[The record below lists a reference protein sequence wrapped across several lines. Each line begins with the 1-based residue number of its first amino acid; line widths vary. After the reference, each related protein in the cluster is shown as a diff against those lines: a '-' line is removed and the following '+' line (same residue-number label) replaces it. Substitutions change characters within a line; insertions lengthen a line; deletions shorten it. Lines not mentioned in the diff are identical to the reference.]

1 MLEVEEMGNSEIE
14 NLLSRIGY
22 GHLACAKDNEPY
34 VVPIHY
40 AYSKPY
46 IYIYTTLG
54 KKAEIINKNPRVCL
68 QVEEVVNNKHW
79 HSVIA

>member
-40 AYSKPY
+40 AYSKPF
-46 IYIYTTLG
+46 IYIQLLE
-54 KKAEIINKNPRVCL
+54 KRPR
-68 QVEEVVNNKHW
+68 
-79 HSVIA
+79 S